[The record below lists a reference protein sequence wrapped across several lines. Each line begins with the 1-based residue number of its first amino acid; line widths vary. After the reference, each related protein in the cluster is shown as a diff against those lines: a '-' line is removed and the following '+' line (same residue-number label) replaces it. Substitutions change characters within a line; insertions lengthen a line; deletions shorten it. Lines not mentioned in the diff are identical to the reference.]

1 MVAVAATPANLT
13 REEGRWQKPEGRQAM
28 ALTEMRA
35 SRVRHD
41 LHGRI
46 TALARDAHRLSRREL
61 VEGVET
67 IRSIANSYGFST
79 VSNLAGRLESALG
92 RDAAPATVMTWLDAI
107 DDAVTLEPMRSP
119 AQAALLASV
128 ALRVGH

>member
-1 MVAVAATPANLT
+1 M
-13 REEGRWQKPEGRQAM
+13 AM
-28 ALTEMRA
+28 TEARA
-35 SRVRHD
+35 SRIRQE

-46 TALARDAHRLSRREL
+46 ATLARNKARLTRVEM
-61 VEGVET
+61 VEGVDS
-67 IRSIANSYGFST
+67 IRTIANAYGFAT
-79 VSNLAGRLESALG
+79 VASLAGRLESALG
-92 RDAAPATVMTWLDAI
+92 RDAAPATLLVWLDAL

>member
-1 MVAVAATPANLT
+1 M
-13 REEGRWQKPEGRQAM
+13 AM
-28 ALTEMRA
+28 TEARA
-35 SRVRHD
+35 SRLRQD

-46 TALARDAHRLSRREL
+46 AALTRDKGRLTRIEI
-61 VEGVET
+61 VEEVDA
-67 IRSIANSYGFST
+67 IRSIANAYGFAT
-79 VSNLAGRLESALG
+79 VANLAGWLESALG
-92 RDAAPATVMTWLDAI
+92 RDATSATLLAWLDAL

>member
-1 MVAVAATPANLT
+1 
-13 REEGRWQKPEGRQAM
+13 M
-28 ALTEMRA
+28 ALSEVRA

-46 TALARDAHRLSRREL
+46 AGLLRDCPRLSRRQL
-61 VEGVET
+61 VEEVDS
-67 IRSIANSYGFST
+67 IRSIANSYGFAT
-79 VSNLAGRLESALG
+79 VSSLAGRLESALG
-92 RDAAPATVMTWLDAI
+92 RDAAPATLQLWLDAL

-128 ALRVGH
+128 ALRIGH

>member
-1 MVAVAATPANLT
+1 M
-13 REEGRWQKPEGRQAM
+13 AM
-28 ALTEMRA
+28 TETRA
-35 SRVRHD
+35 SQVRQD

-46 TALARDAHRLSRREL
+46 ATLARDAGRLSNVQL
-61 VEGVET
+61 VEGVDT
-67 IRSIANSYGFST
+67 IRNIANRYGFST
-79 VSNLAGRLESALG
+79 VASLAGRLESALG
-92 RDAAPATVMTWLDAI
+92 RHVGSASLLIWLDAL

>member
-1 MVAVAATPANLT
+1 
-13 REEGRWQKPEGRQAM
+13 M
-28 ALTEMRA
+28 ALTEVRA

-46 TALARDAHRLSRREL
+46 TDLAREAHRLSRREQ
-61 VEGVET
+61 VERVDS
-67 IRSIANSYGFST
+67 IRSIATTYGFAT
-79 VSNLAGRLESALG
+79 VASLAGRLESALG
-92 RDAAPATVMTWLDAI
+92 RDSAPATLAAWLDAL

>member
-1 MVAVAATPANLT
+1 MVMS
-13 REEGRWQKPEGRQAM
+13 EK
-28 ALTEMRA
+28 RA
-35 SRVRHD
+35 SQVRQE

-46 TALARDAHRLSRREL
+46 AALAQGGRQMSHIEL
-61 VEGVET
+61 VERIDAV
-67 IRSIANSYGFST
+67 RSIARSYGFAT
-79 VSNLAGRLESALG
+79 VCSLASRLESALA
-92 RDAAPATVMTWLDAI
+92 RDSSPSTLLCYLDAL